1 MMHRTIDENR
11 DSSCVHHTTS
21 CMSTI
26 LGAIRLGG

>member
-1 MMHRTIDENR
+1 MTHHTIGEDR

-21 CMSTI
+21 CMSSI